1 MLRNTFCH
9 VPGIG
14 PKSERRLWDRGILR
28 WDDVAR
34 AAVETLP
41 VKNQWFLRRRVEE
54 SIENLE
60 HGNSQFFARHV
71 PSAEHWRLFAEFR
84 HSVAYLD
91 IETTGMAGQGNH
103 ITTVSMYDGHRVFY
117 YVNGRN
123 LSRFPEDV
131 SGYKLLVTYN
141 GRCFDVPFIENYL
154 HIKMN
159 HAHIDLRFLLK
170 SLGYTGGLK
179 GCEKKLGLDREELDG
194 LDGFAAVLLWEEYRR
209 NNDERALETLLAYNV
224 LDAVN
229 LEVLMVKAYNLKLMG
244 TPFLETHE
252 LSEPSGA
259 ENPFVPHMPTVT
271 RIKDI
276 MGGFRE

>member
-1 MLRNTFCH
+1 LLRNTFCH
-9 VPGIG
+9 IPGIG
-14 PKSERRLWDRGILR
+14 PRSERRLWANGFLL
-28 WDDVAR
+28 WDDVVR
-34 AAVETLP
+34 VAAEALP
-41 VKNQWFLRRRVEE
+41 VKNQPFLNRFVTE
-54 SIENLE
+54 SIDNLE
-60 HGNSQFFARHV
+60 HGDSQFFARYM
-71 PSAEHWRLFAEFR
+71 PSAEQWRLFADFR

-103 ITTVSMYDGHRVFY
+103 ITTISMYDGHRVFY

-123 LSRFPEDV
+123 LRQFREDI
-131 SGYKLLVTYN
+131 SEYKLLVTYN
-141 GRCFDVPFIENYL
+141 GRCFDVPFIESYL
-154 HIKMN
+154 RIKMN

-209 NNDERALETLLAYNV
+209 NNDEKALETLLAYNV

-229 LEVLMVKAYNLKLMG
+229 LEVLMVKAYNLKLQE
-244 TPFLETHE
+244 TPFVRTHE
-252 LSEPSGA
+252 LPEPSRA
-259 ENPFVPHMPTVT
+259 ENPFVPHMPVVA

-276 MGGFRE
+276 MSGFRE